1 MARSAYARRMSPRR
15 RLAVTLRIVSALA
28 LPVIALL
35 PARTAAAPR
44 SDAFIAVAIVDPGGR
59 QLGTAGAFCGLR
71 DAASMA
77 AIDPSYGAVV
87 SEPPEPE
94 RADASLRRLQAGAA
108 PDELVAEVPGTE
120 QGTGAAAAVTFHGD
134 PAASTGARVAS
145 GAAVTGPTAA
155 IVAGGFASDDL
166 GDALAAAE
174 GDGPV
179 PERLLAVLNAV
190 WSVGTCKARPSD
202 AFLIVTGPD
211 DALVVPARGLPA
223 ARRRVAGALSHLGG
237 TLAADELADKLLDS
251 AALPHPRGADA
262 PEIYLSLLQPP
273 GGFDAV
279 ELLAQ
284 AYAQSAR
291 SSPSTSPSAGG
302 TLDPEG
308 GDGRDSGPPYVV
320 LGLLAI
326 GFAAAVIGI
335 ARRMRTMKD
344 D

>member
-1 MARSAYARRMSPRR
+1 MPPRR
-15 RLAVTLRIVSALA
+15 LVLTLSIVSALA
-28 LPVIALL
+28 LPVVALL
-35 PARTAAAPR
+35 PARADAAPR
-44 SDAFIAVAIVDPGGR
+44 SDAFIAVAIVNPDGR

-77 AIDPSYGAVV
+77 TIDPSHGAVV
-87 SEPPEPE
+87 SVPPEPE
-94 RADASLRRLQAGAA
+94 LADASLRRLQAGDGA
-108 PDELVAEVPGTE
+108 DDLVAGVPGTG

-145 GAAVTGPTAA
+145 GAAVTGPTVA

-166 GDALAAAE
+166 GGALAAAE
-174 GDGPV
+174 GDDSV

-202 AFLIVTGPD
+202 AFLIVTGQD
-211 DALVVPARGLPA
+211 DVPVVPARGLPA

-237 TLAADELADKLLDS
+237 TLAADELADKLLRS
-251 AALPHPRGADA
+251 AALPHPQGAGA

-279 ELLAQ
+279 DLLAQ

-291 SSPSTSPSAGG
+291 NSPSAPPSASR
-302 TLDPEG
+302 TLDPERR
-308 GDGRDSGPPYVV
+308 DGRDSGPPYVV

-335 ARRMRTMKD
+335 ARRVRTMKD